1 MLHLLQKSS
10 STPHQPQTNVQSEP
24 KMAHSHQPIPMPYSS
39 LTPEKP
45 KEGEEQVEE
54 KPKTKKKHKKKMHE
68 IKPPDKVNKEKHQ
81 QTSSDMPN
89 EDETILDQFPVYFW

>member
-1 MLHLLQKSS
+1 MQKSS
-10 STPHQPQTNVQSEP
+10 STPHQQQTNVQSEP

-68 IKPPDKVNKEKHQ
+68 IKSPDKVNKEKDQ